1 MSSQDFS
8 QIIPDSVCMDGRVSH
23 HTALQDAL
31 LSRTTNWPRNRYQ
44 VFSAY
49 PIFTPPSRIQ
59 ELRSVH
65 SALQAVLPAI
75 VRRWWSRPDLQSMI
89 PMSERIERVI
99 RQLDNERPYDRVG
112 CIRPDFLVPEDP
124 QEPLKVCEINARFM
138 FNGFIVGTWAGDS
151 IQEVGILPEGCT
163 LSAATFEEMC
173 NAYWT
178 LIDPEKPVG
187 LVTHRERN
195 LGKASDSL
203 FFEYVHSQTR
213 LVNPANLRLVPS
225 SSSPTG
231 VTLSDDIGVLDQ
243 FVLELHQE
251 EIEELDEDILLQ
263 LGRTCWNDLRTI
275 YFAHDKRLLGIIQ
288 READWLVEM
297 GDITMSQAET
307 LRNSFAETY
316 ISGDPMY
323 QFLIE
328 STDPTEKN
336 NWTLKASMA
345 GKGEGMLFGK
355 DLSEKEWKDTLKVVG
370 VDSKIA
376 ESDQFNSDN
385 GRSCEIDTRN
395 FQNNVS
401 KHEMMLELARQQPY
415 ILQRYVK
422 QKKLNLT
429 IRNPALPTPTIMN
442 VRWCAIGTM
451 LCISEYF
458 LGVTPW
464 RASGDDIVA
473 VGRGGVILPGATTS
487 GESFTVGN
495 TTSTPSSIPTASPNI
510 SHGEPRYLDVPPEA
524 RITAPSLETFENQ
537 VKPAREALEKYG
549 LAVVHLSFDDPKST
563 YMISLT
569 DSLGKPHAHSS
580 SHGIL
585 WDVKPVEGIDTERA
599 ARSETMGCF
608 PWHTDCS
615 FEHSPPRYLGLHVI
629 RSDRLGGGKLRLVRS
644 DSIISRLDDS
654 SLASLQS
661 PLYRID
667 VPKEFHKGIDH
678 IIGPI
683 VSSDGQRK
691 LRYRRDIIQPL
702 TEEAG
707 KALAALD
714 DIFATLG
721 EDEEVV
727 GDDVMSDGTVILVDN
742 ARLLHARTRI
752 SDPNR
757 WLRRVRWGQ
766 EVFV

>member
-1 MSSQDFS
+1 M
-8 QIIPDSVCMDGRVSH
+8 VSH

-31 LSRTTNWPRNRYQ
+31 LSRATNWPRNRHQ

-59 ELRSVH
+59 ELRNVH
-65 SALQAVLPAI
+65 SVLQTVLPAI

-89 PMSERIERVI
+89 PMPKKIERVI
-99 RQLDNERPYDRVG
+99 RQLDSERPYERVG
-112 CIRPDFLVPEDP
+112 CIRPDFLIPDDP

-138 FNGFIVGTWAGDS
+138 FNGFITVEIGFCW
-151 IQEVGILPEGCT
+151 GISDGLT
-163 LSAATFEEMC
+163 IFQEEMR

-178 LIDPEKPVG
+178 LIDPQKPVG

-203 FFEYVHSQTR
+203 FFEYVHPQTR

-231 VTLSDDIGVLDQ
+231 VTLSDDVGVLDQ

-263 LGRTCWNDLRTI
+263 LGRACWNDLRTI
-275 YFAHDKRLLGIIQ
+275 YFAHDKRLLGVIQ

-297 GDITMSQAET
+297 GDITISQAET

-316 ISGDPMY
+316 ISGDPIY

-336 NWTLKASMA
+336 NWTLKASMV
-345 GKGEGMLFGK
+345 GKGEGMIFGK
-355 DLSEKEWKDTLKVVG
+355 DLGEKEWKDTLKLVG
-370 VDSKIA
+370 
-376 ESDQFNSDN
+376 
-385 GRSCEIDTRN
+385 
-395 FQNNVS
+395 
-401 KHEMMLELARQQPY
+401 QPY

-429 IRNPALPTPTIMN
+429 VRNPALPTPNIMN
-442 VRWCAIGTM
+442 VQWCAIGTM
-451 LCISEYF
+451 LCINEHF
-458 LGVTPW
+458 LGVAPW
-464 RASGDDIVA
+464 RASGNDIVA
-473 VGRGGVILPGATTS
+473 VGRGGVLLPGATTS
-487 GESFTVGN
+487 GESFTMGN
-495 TTSTPSSIPTASPNI
+495 TTTSMPSSILTAPPNI
-510 SHGEPRYLDVPPEA
+510 NHSEPRYLDVPPEA
-524 RITAPSLETFENQ
+524 RITASSLETFKNQ

-563 YMISLT
+563 YMVSLT

-585 WDVKPVEGIDTERA
+585 WDVKPVEGIDTENS

-629 RSDRLGGGKLRLVRS
+629 HSDRLGGGKLRLVRS
-644 DSIISRLDDS
+644 DTIVSRLDDS

-667 VPKEFHKGIDH
+667 VPKEFHKGVDH

-702 TEEAG
+702 TEEAE
-707 KALAALD
+707 KALATLD

-721 EDEEVV
+721 EDEEVA
-727 GDDVMSDGTVILVDN
+727 GDDMMRDGTVILVDN
-742 ARLLHARTRI
+742 ARLLHARTHI

-766 EVFV
+766 EAFV